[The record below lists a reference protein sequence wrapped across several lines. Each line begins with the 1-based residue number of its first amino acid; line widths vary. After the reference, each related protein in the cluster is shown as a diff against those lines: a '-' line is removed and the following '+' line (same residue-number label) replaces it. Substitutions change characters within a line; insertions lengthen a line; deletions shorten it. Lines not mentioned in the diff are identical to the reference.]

1 MANINVRKQLNTLE
15 EEMNSKYINRREVI
29 HGLLVSL
36 LAKGNIVILGAA
48 GTGKT
53 DMVQTLSRSINS
65 ECFET
70 ILTKTSSPEE
80 LFGAYD
86 IRQLEQGNYVRNTT
100 HTLVDSKVGFVD
112 EVFKCNSATLNG
124 LLGVMAQRTF
134 RNGNSLPSPIPL
146 HLFVGA
152 SNELPEGGADGALAA
167 LWDRFELRYCVDYI
181 KDMGSFQRL
190 LRMGMATEPTTSI
203 NMTNLSKAQ
212 AEVKTITTETAEK
225 TIMNLWNVMNKA
237 GFRMSDRKWRN
248 SLRYMQANAYLA
260 GRDHLEEE
268 DVAIIMNMAWNET
281 EQIKP
286 LRSLVLKTVSPNLSK
301 AQDIFDAVVEIYER
315 LLTFS
320 DNDNENKEKFK
331 TTKAMEASMVHGKLS
346 TSKKMINT
354 IISEQTKQGKDASG
368 MVEYV
373 NKINDMIKVTTEMLL
388 G

>member
-100 HTLVDSKVGFVD
+100 HTLVDSMVGFVD

-134 RNGNSLPSPIPL
+134 P
-146 HLFVGA
+146 
-152 SNELPEGGADGALAA
+152 
-167 LWDRFELRYCVDYI
+167 
-181 KDMGSFQRL
+181 MG
-190 LRMGMATEPTTSI
+190 
-203 NMTNLSKAQ
+203 
-212 AEVKTITTETAEK
+212 
-225 TIMNLWNVMNKA
+225 
-237 GFRMSDRKWRN
+237 
-248 SLRYMQANAYLA
+248 
-260 GRDHLEEE
+260 
-268 DVAIIMNMAWNET
+268 
-281 EQIKP
+281 
-286 LRSLVLKTVSPNLSK
+286 TVSPLLSPCTCSSV
-301 AQDIFDAVVEIYER
+301 QVTNYLRVVLMVR
-315 LLTFS
+315 LPHCGIGS
-320 DNDNENKEKFK
+320 
-331 TTKAMEASMVHGKLS
+331 SCGIV
-346 TSKKMINT
+346 
-354 IISEQTKQGKDASG
+354 
-368 MVEYV
+368 
-373 NKINDMIKVTTEMLL
+373 
-388 G
+388 

>member
-1 MANINVRKQLNTLE
+1 MENINVRKQLNTLE

-134 RNGNSLPSPIPL
+134 RNGNSLPTPIPL

-190 LRMGMATEPTTSI
+190 LRMGMATEPTVSI

-212 AEVKTITTETAEK
+212 DEVKTITTETAEK

-268 DVAIIMNMAWNET
+268 DVSIIMNMAWNET

-320 DNDNENKEKFK
+320 DDDNDNKAKFK

-346 TSKKMINT
+346 TSKKMIST

-368 MVEYV
+368 MVDYV

>member
-36 LAKGNIVILGAA
+36 LAKGNIVILGAE

-86 IRQLEQGNYVRNTT
+86 IRQLEQGNYVRNTN
-100 HTLVDSKVGFVD
+100 HTLVDSMVGFVD

-134 RNGNSLPSPIPL
+134 RNGNSLPTPIPL

-190 LRMGMATEPTTSI
+190 LRMGMATEPTVSI

-320 DNDNENKEKFK
+320 DDDNDNKAKFK

-346 TSKKMINT
+346 TSKKMIST

-368 MVEYV
+368 MVDYV